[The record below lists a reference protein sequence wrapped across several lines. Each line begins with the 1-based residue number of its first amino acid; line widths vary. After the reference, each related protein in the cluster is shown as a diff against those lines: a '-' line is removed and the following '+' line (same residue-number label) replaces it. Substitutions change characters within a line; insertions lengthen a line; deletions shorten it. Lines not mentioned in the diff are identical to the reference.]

1 MRRKFGGDLM
11 VDIPLISGLWKDKR
25 KQEQDESQEL
35 IAMGMQEGYEQ
46 ATMDQ
51 REEDIYVNAPPST
64 ENDKDF
70 WRGVFNPTDV
80 DNSGIANKVLP
91 MLATS
96 NYPLQ
101 ITLER
106 EIYPMKNRVIY
117 LKIEIAYTWVKRWNE
132 WRKAGMVSET
142 DKENPFLGYLGLL
155 ISKLDVDAR
164 TRLSIGMEGLKEV
177 QTKRGYIERGAKGEG
192 KKLDEKIGVRA

>member
-1 MRRKFGGDLM
+1 M
-11 VDIPLISGLWKDKR
+11 VDIPLISRLWKDKR

-35 IAMGMQEGYEQ
+35 LAMGMQEGYEQ
-46 ATMDQ
+46 STMDQ

-132 WRKAGMVSET
+132 WRKSGMVSESSL
-142 DKENPFLGYLGLL
+142 ENPFLGYLGLL

-177 QTKRGYIERGAKGEG
+177 QTKRGYIERGAKEAG
-192 KKLDEKIGVRA
+192 KKIDEKMGVRA